1 MYILKSLFYSIA
13 SLKLSDYELI
23 CYALKNIPLKK
34 IRCSACGKTGHLK
47 LHSRYSRACI
57 HTVYGKPVRDIVSI
71 PLLHCSCGCFQA
83 VLPDILIPF
92 GSHTIRFVLAVLHTY
107 YNRPEGLTVTAM
119 CDLDHWDISPST
131 LYEWKKRFE
140 THYEEWCRACHKIRR
155 LADAALSDAASVPAF
170 PESFHKLHGRCFLQC
185 CERVSSLVTLP
196 LSISPGFP

>member
-1 MYILKSLFYSIA
+1 MQRVTNMIPSVYPGENFNEYEYTREQ
-13 SLKLSDYELI
+13 LSKYNPDSHA
-23 CYALKNIPLKK
+23 CQ
-34 IRCSACGKTGHLK
+34 RCGKRIWFSK
-47 LHSRYSRACI
+47 
-57 HTVYGKPVRDIVSI
+57 
-71 PLLHCSCGCFQA
+71 
-83 VLPDILIPF
+83 
-92 GSHTIRFVLAVLHTY
+92 
-107 YNRPEGLTVTAM
+107 M

-170 PESFHKLHGRCFLQC
+170 PENFHKLHDRCFLQC